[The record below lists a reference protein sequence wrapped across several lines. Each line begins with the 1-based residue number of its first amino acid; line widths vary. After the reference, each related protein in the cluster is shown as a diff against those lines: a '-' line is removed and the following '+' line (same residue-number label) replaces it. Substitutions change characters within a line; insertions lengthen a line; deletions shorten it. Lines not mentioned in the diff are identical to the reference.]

1 MSNQLL
7 LLLPH
12 PRRLT
17 YQPGLFPLTDGKLIV
32 LDSPLPQEL
41 WFSAR
46 RVQQAL
52 RQYAGVDWQTVA
64 GGAVPTER
72 VGLTFILWSGSL
84 NRPQGYQLSI
94 TPQGIFLRADTAAG
108 IFYGCLTLNQ
118 ILQQSRGQLPLIDIT
133 DWPDFPNRGVMLDIS
148 RGKVPTLATLFN
160 LFDLLASWKINQFQ
174 LYTEHTF
181 AYQRH
186 PEVWADAS
194 PLTGEEILALD
205 AYCRERFVELVPN
218 QNSFGHLRRWLV
230 HDRYRHLAE
239 CPHGCD
245 TGDPAWGHFAEPFS
259 LCPGDPGSLELV
271 RSMMDEL
278 LPHFSSRQ
286 FNVGCDETVD
296 LGCGRSR
303 ELVAE
308 RGKGRV
314 YLDFLLNIY
323 REVKR
328 RGCTMQFWG
337 DIIIAYPE
345 LVAELPGDVIALEWG
360 YEADHPFDQHGA
372 SFAASGIPFYV
383 CPGTSSWNSIAGR
396 TDNALANLRNAAQNG
411 LKHGAVGY
419 LITDWGDNG
428 HWQPLPVSY
437 LGLAYG
443 AALAWAYQA
452 NQGQDMAQAVSV
464 YAFGDASGRT
474 GKVVHDLGNAYS
486 QMDCHLPNNSIL
498 FRLLQESPA
507 EIVGYAG
514 LTETKLQKTHTY
526 LDQVSLNLSQAQS
539 HHPEAELVK
548 RELDWA
554 AEMLKHAC
562 RRGSWALGQQGT
574 GLRRQLAQEADS
586 LLTGF
591 SELWLARNR
600 PGELDDSQALLG
612 KIRLD
617 YEG

>member
-1 MSNQLL
+1 MSNQLQ
-7 LLLPH
+7 LLPT
-12 PRRLT
+12 PRQLNF
-17 YQPGLFPLTDGKLIV
+17 QPGYLRLADQKLII
-32 LDSPLPQEL
+32 LDGSAPQSL
-41 WFSAR
+41 LGTAKRF
-46 RVQQAL
+46 QQAL
-52 RQYAGVDWQTVA
+52 RQYAGVDWQIVA
-64 GGAVPTER
+64 GNAVPTDR
-72 VGLTFILWSGSL
+72 VGLVINLSPGETSH
-84 NRPQGYQLSI
+84 PQGYTLNITSSAISI
-94 TPQGIFLRADTAAG
+94 VASSAAG
-108 IFYGCLTLNQ
+108 AYYGATTLIQ
-118 ILQQSRGQLPLIDIT
+118 LLQQHQGNIPALRIS

-160 LFDLLASWKINQFQ
+160 LVDLLASWKINQFQ

-205 AYCRERFVELVPN
+205 AYCRERFIELVPN
-218 QNSFGHLRRWLV
+218 QNSFGHMRRWLV

-239 CPHGCD
+239 CPHGCA
-245 TGDPAWGHFAEPFS
+245 TGDPAWGHFEEPFS

-452 NQGQDMAQAVSV
+452 NQDQDMAQAVSV

-486 QMDCHLPNNSIL
+486 QMDCPLPNNSIL
-498 FRLLQESPA
+498 FRLLQGSLA
-507 EIVGYAG
+507 EIANYSG
-514 LTETKLQKTHTY
+514 LTQAKLQKTHTY
-526 LDQVSLNLSQAQS
+526 LDQVSLNLSEAQS

-548 RELDWA
+548 RELGWA

-574 GLRRQLAQEADS
+574 GLRRQLAQEAEK
-586 LLTGF
+586 LLAEF
-591 SELWLARNR
+591 REIWLARNR
-600 PGELDDSQALLG
+600 PGGLDDSQALLE